1 MIYDIYSSEEFSRTL
16 KGACEVIFLDPD
28 RDNRYV
34 LHLQSIFISLFIIG
48 LVILQPFLRAFRPG
62 SELNASIR
70 KGSKETGRGV
80 EIRGRAGRAEQESGN
95 GPPTKRPPTPGDRG
109 ERRSWK
115 PNGFEEGS
123 AGL

>member
-48 LVILQPFLRAFRPG
+48 LVILQPFLMTTKCSQSTRP
-62 SELNASIR
+62 EMLAAKR
-70 KGSKETGRGV
+70 HTGAHSPV
-80 EIRGRAGRAEQESGN
+80 SGAKTIIAN
-95 GPPTKRPPTPGDRG
+95 
-109 ERRSWK
+109 S
-115 PNGFEEGS
+115 NQF
-123 AGL
+123 AYAA